1 MRLAPWA
8 VVNRHQLKSW
18 PMGPW
23 ALVFGFERRS
33 SILAYTTL
41 RFRRCV
47 AVAGDNRSSDQLRRS
62 SGEGDLVSSSQILAI
77 FSLSTVRALRFCCR
91 IFGFM
96 GVLSCWDGCFLLSFH
111 VCVTAG
117 AIGLFSPDFV
127 LDFDVSNC
135 VVWRLNRCMIDRL
148 VWLWVVVVLVECLAW
163 W

>member
-1 MRLAPWA
+1 MAHGLMRLAPWA

-77 FSLSTVRALRFCCR
+77 FLFPRYARCVFVVEFLVLWVFLAAEMVAFCC
-91 IFGFM
+91 
-96 GVLSCWDGCFLLSFH
+96 LSMYASLLVQLDCFLL
-111 VCVTAG
+111 T
-117 AIGLFSPDFV
+117 LFWISMFQ
-127 LDFDVSNC
+127 
-135 VVWRLNRCMIDRL
+135 I
-148 VWLWVVVVLVECLAW
+148 A
-163 W
+163 